1 MLCVIGDLVEDIVV
15 WFPHGFNYGENHGTD
30 TPSRIV
36 RTRGGSASN
45 VAVFAAS
52 VTLHARFG
60 SRFVGQVGSDA
71 LGDQLIAELR
81 KVGVD
86 PCVERA
92 GRTGSIVVLVS
103 PDGERTMLTDRAAA
117 TELVCAPANWF
128 RDVSLLH
135 VPAYSLFTEPL
146 ASATLSCI
154 RDARDNNI
162 RVTIDASSKSLLE
175 LFGIAAFRNLVT
187 KLQPEVFFCNSDE
200 ADVLRL
206 AEAPLNVSLV
216 VIKAG
221 AGPTMLITGNQTTKV
236 DVAPVDGIIDTT
248 GAGDAFAA
256 GFLCEYLNNLPAQD
270 CAVAG
275 HRLATRVLRSPGATI
290 GAT

>member
-1 MLCVIGDLVEDIVV
+1 MAARL
-15 WFPHGFNYGENHGTD
+15 TAS
-30 TPSRIV
+30 SR
-36 RTRGGSASN
+36 
-45 VAVFAAS
+45 
-52 VTLHARFG
+52 

-103 PDGERTMLTDRAAA
+103 LDGERTMLTDRAAA

-128 RDVSLLH
+128 RDVSILH

-146 ASATLSCI
+146 ASAALSCI
-154 RDARDNNI
+154 HDAHENNI
-162 RVTIDASSKSLLE
+162 RVTIDASSNSLLE
-175 LFGIAAFRNLVT
+175 SFGIATFRNLVT

-200 ADVLRL
+200 ADVLGL
-206 AEAPLNVSLV
+206 TEAPLDIPLV

-221 AGPTMLITGNQTTKV
+221 AGPTMLIIGNETTTV
-236 DVAPVDGIIDTT
+236 EVAPVEEIIDTT

-256 GFLCEYLNNLPAQD
+256 GFLCEYLNGLSPRD

-275 HRLATRVLRSPGATI
+275 HRLAARVLRSPGATM
-290 GAT
+290 GAR